1 MKQAKLASLSAAS
14 IALMLLMSL
23 VSPTPASAYG
33 EPIGMMLEPTY
44 ALPFPVFLQ
53 GGASPVDGSATNF
66 PATLEASIN
75 LHVPLTSSLAELDTR
90 DGFAHGFVF
99 VPRVDLRHGL
109 GTSFPIRTPG
119 FHPTVHFQFF
129 HQSHPRAD
137 LRLRWI
143 GELLVAHHSNGQD
156 GCLYRDQIDPPGGR
170 CRFPDGKKR
179 VGAPLN
185 HVDGSF
191 ATNEVGLRAGA
202 EWKLGS
208 DDSGWSV
215 TSLFGLVLFRPTQGG
230 LDPETEEV
238 YGIGRGEAQL
248 RVGKRILAGRA
259 ARSELGARL
268 SLDGRFGKGKVQN
281 PFGALLDG
289 FWSLDAAR
297 NWGPVLRAYWGGD
310 YYNIRFD
317 ARSLIVGLG
326 MMWEA

>member
-1 MKQAKLASLSAAS
+1 MREARFASWWTASPALALLAA
-14 IALMLLMSL
+14 L
-23 VSPTPASAYG
+23 TNPASARAYG

-44 ALPFPVFLQ
+44 ALPLPVFLE
-53 GGASPVDGSATNF
+53 GGASPVDARRTRL

-129 HQSHPRAD
+129 IQSHPRAD
-137 LRLRWI
+137 LRVRWI

-156 GCLYRDQIDPPGGR
+156 GCLYRDQVAAPGSR
-170 CRFPDGKKR
+170 CRFPDGKKH

-191 ATNEVGLRAGA
+191 STNEVGLRAGA

-208 DDSGWSV
+208 AESGWSV
-215 TSLFGLVLFRPTQGG
+215 TSLFGLVLFRPTLGG
-230 LDPETEEV
+230 LDPETQAV
-238 YGIGRGEAQL
+238 YGIGRGEAQF
-248 RVGKRILAGRA
+248 RAGKRILAGGA
-259 ARSELGARL
+259 ARSEVGARL
-268 SLDGRFGKGKVQN
+268 SFEGRFGKGKVQN
-281 PFGALLDG
+281 PLGALLDG
-289 FWSLDAAR
+289 FWSFDAAR
-297 NWGPVLRAYWGGD
+297 NWGPFLRAYWGGD

-317 ARSLIVGLG
+317 ARSLIVGVGL
-326 MMWEA
+326 MWEA